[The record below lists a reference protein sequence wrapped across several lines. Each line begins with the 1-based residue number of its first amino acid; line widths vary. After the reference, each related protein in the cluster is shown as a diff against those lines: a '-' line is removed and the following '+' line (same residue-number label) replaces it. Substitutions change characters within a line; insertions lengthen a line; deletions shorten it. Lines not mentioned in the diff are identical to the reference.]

1 MTFYFL
7 NLIEK
12 EDSGLCNQ
20 IYNIAGMLDYA
31 FHNKIKYIFVGS
43 FLRQIYTSN
52 ICNSGEIFDFDSLN
66 NYTGEKYGVYYFD
79 GNNYTTKISIKYD
92 GCDITEYIL
101 NNYIDSEGNILIPKD
116 TKLKDM
122 LRGEGLEGKQSNK
135 FKIKYFINN
144 YEFNYDYNVVNFQ
157 IGESVYLHINNK
169 NNMNNKPFINS
180 KINRSSNANDI
191 KIFYDLMEHI
201 VFQESILLKSQNYY
215 NFLKIKHKISNSTK
229 VNCIH
234 LRLENDVINV
244 LSKEQNIT
252 FEYCKQVLEEKYIYL
267 INNFFDKNDIIIIL
281 AHNFDNKV
289 VSYLNSN
296 GYNYV
301 LTDNLHKDREVCA
314 AIDMSLG
321 AISCNNIFL
330 GYFQSTFSYVLFLK
344 LRKRAN
350 RIIFTTEHITD
361 TSTPGY
367 YGIEENLGQI
377 K

>member
-66 NYTGEKYGVYYFD
+66 TYTGEKYGIYYFD
-79 GNNYTTKISIKYD
+79 GNNYTTKISIEYND
-92 GCDITEYIL
+92 CDITEYIL

-116 TKLKDM
+116 AELKDIVK
-122 LRGEGLEGKQSNK
+122 GQGKQTNK
-135 FKIKYFINN
+135 LKIKYFINN
-144 YEFNYDYNVVNFQ
+144 YEFNYDYELINFK
-157 IGESVYLHINNK
+157 IDELVYLHMNNK
-169 NNMNNKPFINS
+169 NNTKTFINS
-180 KINRSSNANDI
+180 KINRSSNTNDV
-191 KIFYDLMEHI
+191 KIFYDLMENI

-244 LSKEQNIT
+244 LSQEQNIT
-252 FEYCKQVLEEKYIYL
+252 VEYCKQVLEEKYIYL

-281 AHNFDNKV
+281 AHDFNNKV

-314 AIDMSLG
+314 AIDLSLG
-321 AISCNNIFL
+321 AMCCNNIFL

-344 LRKRAN
+344 IKKRAN

-361 TSTPGY
+361 TITPGY
-367 YGIEENLGQI
+367 YGIEEKLS
-377 K
+377 